1 MAEKLKQSP
10 NISEKSIEKSNFQII
25 PINVVNENKD
35 ATSVANLGNKHDSV
49 L

>member
-10 NISEKSIEKSNFQII
+10 DISEKSIEKSNFQII

-35 ATSVANLGNKHDSV
+35 ATSVANLGNNHDSV